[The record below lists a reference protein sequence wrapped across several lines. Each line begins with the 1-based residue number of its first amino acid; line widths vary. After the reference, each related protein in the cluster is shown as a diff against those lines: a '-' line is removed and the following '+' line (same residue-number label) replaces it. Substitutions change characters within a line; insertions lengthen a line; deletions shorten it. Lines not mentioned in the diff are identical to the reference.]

1 MVGLKKLLFIFLC
14 VFFLLSTVLTSG
26 VYAHGIKFMLGGNL
40 SIYEIWPETYF
51 DSDLGDDYSYEI
63 SRKRGFLL
71 GAGIEFNLAR
81 YAALEIDALYL
92 QKGTEVQ
99 KLYSRLEIGI
109 APQKYTLHI
118 INIPVLLKIKFL
130 RGSSPYILGGHEWSF
145 ILSHGFR
152 PFLNG
157 RTGDFASITEST
169 ETLESGLVYG
179 GGFEI
184 KLKKTLLFIEARFLN
199 GLNNIIKGQ
208 IDWKTV
214 KTRTI
219 VILAG
224 FKI

>member
-1 MVGLKKLLFIFLC
+1 MKKIFFIFLC
-14 VFFLLSTVLTSG
+14 IFSLLCTVLASRA
-26 VYAHGIKFMLGGNL
+26 YAHDIKFMVGGSL
-40 SIYEIWPETYF
+40 SRYEIWPETYF
-51 DSDLGDDYSYEI
+51 DSHLGDDYSYEI
-63 SRKRGFLL
+63 SRKKGFLL

-81 YAALEIDALYL
+81 NASLEIDALYL

-99 KLYSRLEIGI
+99 RFYSWLEIGI
-109 APQKYTLHI
+109 APQKYTLHVI
-118 INIPVLLKIKFL
+118 HIPILLKIKFL
-130 RGSSPYILGGHEWSF
+130 RGSSPYILGGHEWSLV
-145 ILSHGFR
+145 LSHGCR

-157 RTGDFASITEST
+157 QTGDNVSITEFT

-184 KLKKTLLFIEARFLN
+184 KLKKTTLFIEARLLN

-208 IDWKTV
+208 IDWETV

-219 VILAG
+219 VIFAG